1 MRAAAPSV
9 DSLRER
15 ITSRIAVHPGADIA
29 VYYRE
34 LTRPD
39 SLAFNADVVFH
50 AASTMKI
57 PVMIELYRRVDARTL
72 SLDQT
77 LVLQNSFPSLADG
90 TPFSLDRADDSEV
103 SLYARIGRSATLA
116 ELDEL
121 MIERSSNLATNVL
134 LALLDPRT
142 VTATAH
148 RLGAHTMTVLRGVED
163 EKAYDKGMNNTTSA
177 RDLGVLLAGIERGTA
192 ATRRSCAAMKAIL
205 LRQLFN
211 TEIPAGLPAGVQVA
225 HKTGWIT
232 GTLHDAAI
240 VYPKN
245 RPPYILVVMTRNI
258 AKERDAQAIIAD
270 ISREV
275 YAYSASR

>member
-1 MRAAAPSV
+1 M

-15 ITSRIAVHPGADIA
+15 ITSRIAEHPGADIA